1 MKNKIRY
8 LLSSLIMIFT
18 ITSVVS
24 CKTNSS
30 PIVINN
36 IKDQNKHKWDVF
48 LSQSY
53 VVDLLNLA
61 FHDQEQKT
69 KYIASQKNL
78 DDNYFNELREY
89 FTYANN
95 VVRSYSYDGDKQ
107 PFGYQEFSKKL
118 DQLFQ
123 ENWLWALFNIDK
135 FKFVLY
141 GESDQF
147 IKQVEEANRDSQKSS
162 VLVGSFI
169 KLKTNLINQYVI
181 YQTSKEET
189 YLYLLTSSNNIFKI
203 NINKTDSKTKV
214 ELEQYTYAYET
225 FLDKPDQIKNF
236 DFKKYAHV
244 VSLHNSS
251 NATQKNLFDAQYGG
265 LPLRLT
271 VVDIIKK

>member
-1 MKNKIRY
+1 MKNKIKY
-8 LLSSLIMIFT
+8 LLSSLMLVFVT
-18 ITSVVS
+18 SSVVS
-24 CKTNSS
+24 CKTSS
-30 PIVINN
+30 NQIVINK
-36 IKDQNKHKWDVF
+36 IKDQHQHKWDVF

-53 VVDLLNLA
+53 VVELLDLVFQN
-61 FHDQEQKT
+61 QEQKT
-69 KYIASQKNL
+69 KYIASQKKL
-78 DDNYFNELREY
+78 DKDYFDQLREY

-95 VVRSYSYDGDKQ
+95 VVRSYSYDSKQ

-141 GESDQF
+141 GESEQF

-181 YQTSKEET
+181 YQTSKNET

-203 NINKTDSKTKV
+203 TIDKTNSKTKV
-214 ELEQYTYAYET
+214 ELDQYTYAYET
-225 FLDKPDQIKNF
+225 FLAKPEQIKNF

-244 VSLHNSS
+244 TSLHNSS